1 MRGVRLIFK
10 KEWME
15 FSKDRRT
22 LFFTFVIPLIL
33 FPAIFLMMTKM
44 AQGDSDRRRG
54 QASRIVLNDPGDV
67 VKPFLRGDTKAFQ
80 LVEAPVGDLKQAL
93 RDKKFELAV
102 DVESDAPGKLQRQ
115 EPFTVK
121 ATVDESERASEL
133 ALKRLKEAMKKQDQV
148 WVQARLEAIKAPKD
162 LPSPSNL
169 VTEKASDLALEL
181 SKMLGLF
188 VPYIL
193 LIGLYTNAMQHGVYM
208 TAGEKERHTMLSLL
222 STAIPRSHVIWG
234 KLLATFSIGVLG
246 TVMNVVGMGL
256 GFIILGNQVAAS
268 EAAMAGAA
276 GAAMAPNLSFSS
288 LASPMTLGLTLLL
301 LIPLGL
307 FFSSII
313 LVLGTQAKNTRE
325 AMTAITPG
333 IFVVAML
340 GVFSLSP
347 GLEKMAALPYVPVL
361 NVALTIR
368 KLFSHEFVAW
378 QYILAFVMT
387 SGLAAAVAWLSTSIL
402 NRESA
407 IFKQ

>member
-1 MRGVRLIFK
+1 MKGVGLIFK

-22 LFFTFVIPLIL
+22 MFFTFVIPLIL
-33 FPAIFLMMTKM
+33 FPAIFTMMTKM
-44 AQGDSDRRRG
+44 AQGDSNRRRG
-54 QASRIVLNDPGDV
+54 QASRIVLNDPGEV
-67 VKPFLRGDTKAFQ
+67 VKPFLLGDAKAFQ
-80 LVEAPVGDLKQAL
+80 LVEAPSGDLKQAL
-93 RDKKFELAV
+93 RDKKFDLAV
-102 DVESDAPGKLQRQ
+102 DVEAGAPGKLQRQ
-115 EPFTVK
+115 EPFAVK
-121 ATVDESERASEL
+121 ATVDESESGSEL
-133 ALKRLKEAMKKQDQV
+133 ALKRLKEAMKKQDQI

-162 LPSPSNL
+162 LPKPSNL

-181 SKMLGLF
+181 SKMLGMF

-234 KLLATFSIGVLG
+234 KLLATFSIGVMG
-246 TVMNVVGMGL
+246 TVMNVVGMSL
-256 GFIILGNQVAAS
+256 GFTILGHQVAGS
-268 EAAMAGAA
+268 EASLAGAA
-276 GAAMAPNLSFSS
+276 AAPSLSFSS
-288 LASPMTLGLTLLL
+288 LASPTTLGLTLLL

-313 LVLGTQAKNTRE
+313 LVLGTQAKNSRE

-333 IFVVAML
+333 IFVVVML
-340 GVFSLSP
+340 GVFSTAP

-387 SGLAAAVAWLSTSIL
+387 SGLAAAMAWLSTSIL

-407 IFKQ
+407 IFRQ

>member
-1 MRGVRLIFK
+1 MKGVGLIFK

-22 LFFTFVIPLIL
+22 MFFTFVIPLIL
-33 FPAIFLMMTKM
+33 FPAIFTLMTKM
-44 AQGDSDRRRG
+44 AQGDSNRRRG
-54 QASRIVLNDPGDV
+54 QASRIVLNDPGEV
-67 VKPFLRGDTKAFQ
+67 VKPFLLGDAKAFQ
-80 LVEAPVGDLKQAL
+80 LVEAPSGDLKQAL
-93 RDKKFELAV
+93 RDKKFDLAV
-102 DVESDAPGKLQRQ
+102 DVEAGAPGKLQRQ
-115 EPFTVK
+115 EPFAVK
-121 ATVDESERASEL
+121 ATVDESESGSEL
-133 ALKRLKEAMKKQDQV
+133 ALKRLKEAMKKQDQI

-162 LPSPSNL
+162 LPKPSNL

-181 SKMLGLF
+181 SKMLGMF

-193 LIGLYTNAMQHGVYM
+193 LIGLYTNAMQHGIYM

-234 KLLATFSIGVLG
+234 KLLATFSIGVMG
-246 TVMNVVGMGL
+246 TVMNVVGMSL
-256 GFIILGNQVAAS
+256 GFTILGHQVAGS
-268 EAAMAGAA
+268 EAVAA
-276 GAAMAPNLSFSS
+276 GAAAVPSLSFSS
-288 LASPMTLGLTLLL
+288 LASPTTLGLTLLL

-313 LVLGTQAKNTRE
+313 LVLGTQAKNSRE

-333 IFVVAML
+333 IFVVVML
-340 GVFSLSP
+340 GVFSTAP

-387 SGLAAAVAWLSTSIL
+387 SGLAAAMAWLSTSIL

-407 IFKQ
+407 IFRQ

>member
-1 MRGVRLIFK
+1 MRGVGLIFK

-33 FPAIFLMMTKM
+33 FPAIFTMMTKM
-44 AQGDSDRRRG
+44 AQGDSNRRRG
-54 QASRIVLNDPGDV
+54 QASRIVLTDPGEL
-67 VKPFLRGDTKAFQ
+67 VKPFLLGDTKTFQ
-80 LVEAPVGDLKQAL
+80 LVEAPSGDLKQAL

-102 DVESDAPGKLQRQ
+102 DVEADAPGKLQRQ

-121 ATVDESERASEL
+121 AMVDESESGSEL

-162 LPSPSNL
+162 LPKPSNL

-246 TVMNVVGMGL
+246 TVMNVVGMSL
-256 GFIILGNQVAAS
+256 GFTILGHQVAGS
-268 EAAMAGAA
+268 EAATAGAV
-276 GAAMAPNLSFSS
+276 MAPSLSFSS
-288 LASPMTLGLTLLL
+288 LASPATLGLTLLL

-333 IFVVAML
+333 IFVVVML
-340 GVFSLSP
+340 GVFSTAP

-387 SGLAAAVAWLSTSIL
+387 SGLAAAMAWLSTNIL

-407 IFKQ
+407 IFWQ

>member
-1 MRGVRLIFK
+1 MKGVGLIFK

-15 FSKDRRT
+15 FSKDKRT

-33 FPAIFLMMTKM
+33 FPAIFTMMTKM
-44 AQGDSDRRRG
+44 AQGDSDRRHG
-54 QASRIVLNDPGDV
+54 EASRIVLNDPGEML
-67 VKPFLRGDTKAFQ
+67 KPLLRADAKEFQ
-80 LVEAPVGDLKQAL
+80 LVEAPGGDLKQAL

-102 DVESDAPGKLQRQ
+102 DVEAGAPEKLLRQ

-121 ATVDESERASEL
+121 ATVDETESASEL
-133 ALKRLKEAMKKQDQV
+133 AMKRLKEALDKQDKV
-148 WVQARLEAIKAPKD
+148 WVQSRLEAIKAPKD

-181 SKMLGLF
+181 SKMLGMI

-193 LIGLYTNAMQHGVYM
+193 LITLYANAMQHGVYM

-222 STAIPRSHVIWG
+222 STPIPRSHVIWG

-246 TVMNVVGMGL
+246 TLMNVVGMSL
-256 GFIILGNQVAAS
+256 GVIILGNQGAAS
-268 EAAMAGAA
+268 EATAA
-276 GAAMAPNLSFSS
+276 GAALAPTLNIAS
-288 LASPMTLGLTLLL
+288 LASPGTLGLVLLL

-325 AMTAITPG
+325 ATTAITPG
-333 IFVVAML
+333 IFVVIML
-340 GVFSLSP
+340 GVFSMSP
-347 GLEKMAALPYVPVL
+347 GLEKMAALPFVPVL

-368 KLFSHEFVAW
+368 KLFSHQFVAW
-378 QYILAFVMT
+378 KFMLAFLMT
-387 SGLAAAVAWLSTSIL
+387 SGLAAAMAWVSTKIL

>member
-1 MRGVRLIFK
+1 MRGVGLIFK

-22 LFFTFVIPLIL
+22 MFFTFVIPLII
-33 FPAIFLMMTKM
+33 FPAIFIMVTKM
-44 AQGDSDRRRG
+44 AQGDSDRRHG
-54 QASRIVLNDPGDV
+54 QASRIVLSDPGEV
-67 VKPFLRGDTKAFQ
+67 LKPSLVADAKNFQ
-80 LVEAPVGDLKQAL
+80 LVEAPGGDLKQAL
-93 RDKKFELAV
+93 RDKNFDLAI
-102 DVESDAPGKLQRQ
+102 DVEADAPGKLLRQ
-115 EPFTVK
+115 ESFTVK

-133 ALKRLKEAMKKQDQV
+133 ALKRLEEAMKKQDQL

-162 LPSPSNL
+162 LPKPSNL

-181 SKMLGLF
+181 SKLLGMI

-256 GFIILGNQVAAS
+256 GVIILGNQGAAS
-268 EAAMAGAA
+268 EAATT
-276 GAAMAPNLSFSS
+276 GAAMAPSLSFSS
-288 LASPMTLGLTLLL
+288 LASPATLGLTLLL

-333 IFVVAML
+333 IFVVVML
-340 GVFSLSP
+340 GVFSMSP

-378 QYILAFVMT
+378 QYLLAFVMT
-387 SGLAAAVAWLSTSIL
+387 SGLAAAMAWLSTTIL

-407 IFKQ
+407 IFRQ

>member
-1 MRGVRLIFK
+1 MRGVGLIFK

-33 FPAIFLMMTKM
+33 FPAIFIMMTKM

-54 QASRIVLNDPGDV
+54 QASRIVLNDPGEV
-67 VKPFLRGDTKAFQ
+67 LKPFLLGDAKTFQ
-80 LVEAPVGDLKQAL
+80 LVEAPGGDLKQAL
-93 RDKKFELAV
+93 RDKKFDLGV
-102 DVESDAPGKLQRQ
+102 DVEADAPGKLQRQ

-162 LPSPSNL
+162 LPKPSNL
-169 VTEKASDLALEL
+169 MTEKASDLALEL
-181 SKMLGLF
+181 SKMLGMI

-193 LIGLYTNAMQHGVYM
+193 LAGLYGNAMQHGVYM

-222 STAIPRSHVIWG
+222 STPIPRSHVIWG

-256 GFIILGNQVAAS
+256 GFIVLGQQEAAS
-268 EAAMAGAA
+268 EAAAAGAA
-276 GAAMAPNLSFSS
+276 GAVMAPSLSFSS
-288 LASPMTLGLTLLL
+288 LASPTTLGLTLLL

-325 AMTAITPG
+325 AMTAVTPG
-333 IFVVAML
+333 IFVVVML
-340 GVFSLSP
+340 GVFSMSP

-368 KLFSHEFVAW
+368 KLFSHQPVGW
-378 QYILAFVMT
+378 HYMLAFVMT
-387 SGLAAAVAWLSTSIL
+387 SGLAGAMAWLSTSIL

-407 IFKQ
+407 IFRQ

>member
-1 MRGVRLIFK
+1 MRGVGLIFK

-33 FPAIFLMMTKM
+33 FPAIFMMMTKM
-44 AQGDSDRRRG
+44 AQGDSNRRRG
-54 QASRIVLNDPGDV
+54 QASRIVLNDPGGV
-67 VKPFLRGDTKAFQ
+67 VKAFLLEDAKAFQ
-80 LVEAPVGDLKQAL
+80 LVDGPGGDLKQAL

-102 DVESDAPGKLQRQ
+102 DVEAEAPGKLQRQ

-121 ATVDESERASEL
+121 AMVDESEQASEL
-133 ALKRLKEAMKKQDQV
+133 ALKRVKEALKKQDQV
-148 WVQARLEAIKAPKD
+148 WVQARLEAIRAPKD
-162 LPSPSNL
+162 LPKPTNL
-169 VTEKASDLALEL
+169 ITEKASDLALEL

-246 TVMNVVGMGL
+246 TVMNVVGMSL
-256 GFIILGNQVAAS
+256 GFTLLGHQVAGS
-268 EAAMAGAA
+268 EAATAGAA
-276 GAAMAPNLSFSS
+276 AAPSLSFSS
-288 LASPMTLGLTLLL
+288 LASPSTLGLTLLL
-301 LIPLGL
+301 LVPLGL

-333 IFVVAML
+333 IFVVVML
-340 GVFSLSP
+340 GVFSTAP

-368 KLFSHEFVAW
+368 KLFSHQFVAW

-387 SGLAAAVAWLSTSIL
+387 SGLAAAMAWLSTNIL

-407 IFKQ
+407 IFRQ

>member
-1 MRGVRLIFK
+1 MRGVGLIFK

-33 FPAIFLMMTKM
+33 FPAIFTMMTKM
-44 AQGDSDRRRG
+44 AQGDSERRRG
-54 QASRIVLNDPGDV
+54 EASRIVLNDPGGV
-67 VKPFLRGDTKAFQ
+67 VRPLLQSDAKEFK
-80 LVEAPVGDLKQAL
+80 LVEAPGGELKQAL

-102 DVESDAPGKLQRQ
+102 EVEADAPGKLQRQ

-121 ATVDESERASEL
+121 ALVDETESGSEL

-148 WVQARLEAIKAPKD
+148 WVRARLEAIKAPKD
-162 LPSPSNL
+162 LPSPTNL
-169 VTEKASDLALEL
+169 VTDKASDLALEI
-181 SKMLGLF
+181 SKLLGMI

-193 LIGLYTNAMQHGVYM
+193 LITLYANAMQHGVYM
-208 TAGEKERHTMLSLL
+208 TAGEKERHTLLSLL
-222 STAIPRSHVIWG
+222 STALPRSHVIWG

-246 TVMNVVGMGL
+246 TVMNVVGMSL
-256 GFIILGNQVAAS
+256 GVMILGNQGAAS
-268 EAAMAGAA
+268 EAGAA
-276 GAAMAPNLSFSS
+276 GAAAAPSISLTS
-288 LASPMTLGLTLLL
+288 LASPGTLGLILLL

-325 AMTAITPG
+325 ATVAITPG
-333 IFVVAML
+333 IFVVIML
-340 GVFSLSP
+340 GVFSMSP
-347 GLEKMAALPYVPVL
+347 GLEKMAALPYIPVL

-368 KLFSHEFVAW
+368 KLFSHQFVAW
-378 QYILAFVMT
+378 QFILAFVMT
-387 SGLAAAVAWLSTSIL
+387 SGLAAAMAWLSTRIL

-407 IFKQ
+407 IFRQ

>member
-1 MRGVRLIFK
+1 MRGVGLIFK

-33 FPAIFLMMTKM
+33 FPAIFTMMTRM

-54 QASRIVLNDPGDV
+54 QASRIVLNDPGEV
-67 VKPFLRGDTKAFQ
+67 VKPFLGADAKAFQ
-80 LVEAPVGDLKQAL
+80 LVPAPSGDLKQAL
-93 RDKKFELAV
+93 RDKKIDLSV
-102 DVESDAPGKLQRQ
+102 DVEADASGKLQRQ
-115 EPFTVK
+115 EPFIVK
-121 ATVDESERASEL
+121 AMVDESERASEL

-169 VTEKASDLALEL
+169 MTEKASDLALEM
-181 SKMLGLF
+181 SKLLGLM

-193 LIGLYTNAMQHGVYM
+193 LITLYANAMQHGVYM
-208 TAGEKERHTMLSLL
+208 TAGEKERHTLLSLL
-222 STAIPRSHVIWG
+222 STAIPRSHIIWG
-234 KLLATFSIGVLG
+234 KLLAIFSIGVLG
-246 TVMNVVGMGL
+246 TVMNVVGMSL
-256 GFIILGNQVAAS
+256 GFMILGNQVAVS
-268 EAAMAGAA
+268 EATTAGAA
-276 GAAMAPNLSFSS
+276 GAAMAPSLSLAS
-288 LASPMTLGLTLLL
+288 LASPATLGLTLLL

-313 LVLGTQAKNTRE
+313 LVLGTQARNTRE
-325 AMTAITPG
+325 ATTAITPG
-333 IFVVAML
+333 IFVVIML
-340 GVFSLSP
+340 GVFSTSP

-368 KLFSHEFVAW
+368 NLFSHQFVAW
-378 QYILAFVMT
+378 QYILAFAMT
-387 SGLAAAVAWLSTSIL
+387 SGLAAAMAWLSTSIL

-407 IFKQ
+407 IFRQ

>member
-1 MRGVRLIFK
+1 MKGVGLIFK

-22 LFFTFVIPLIL
+22 LLFTFVIPLIL
-33 FPAIFLMMTKM
+33 FPAIFMMMTKM
-44 AQGDSDRRRG
+44 AQGDSVRRRG
-54 QASRIVLNDPGDV
+54 QASRIVLNDPGGV
-67 VKPFLRGDTKAFQ
+67 MKPFLLEETKLFQ
-80 LVEAPVGDLKQAL
+80 LVEAPGGDLKQAL
-93 RDKKFELAV
+93 RDKKFDLAV
-102 DVESDAPGKLQRQ
+102 DVEEDAPGKLRRQ
-115 EPFTVK
+115 EPFAVK
-121 ATVDESERASEL
+121 AMVDESESASEL
-133 ALKRLKEAMKKQDQV
+133 ALKRLKEAMQKQDQV
-148 WVQARLEAIKAPKD
+148 WVQARLEAIRAPKD
-162 LPSPSNL
+162 LPKPTNL
-169 VTEKASDLALEL
+169 IIEKASDLALEM
-181 SKMLGLF
+181 SKLLGMI

-208 TAGEKERHTMLSLL
+208 TAGEKERHTLLSLL
-222 STAIPRSHVIWG
+222 STPLPRSHVIWG

-256 GFIILGNQVAAS
+256 GFLILGQQAVGS
-268 EAAMAGAA
+268 EAATAGAA
-276 GAAMAPNLSFSS
+276 AAPSLSFAS
-288 LASPMTLGLTLLL
+288 LASPATLGLTLLL

-313 LVLGTQAKNTRE
+313 LVLGTQAKNSRE

-333 IFVVAML
+333 IFVVVML
-340 GVFSLSP
+340 GVFSMSP

-378 QYILAFVMT
+378 QYLLAFVMT
-387 SGLAAAVAWLSTSIL
+387 SGLAAAMAWVSTSIL
-402 NRESA
+402 NRESV

>member
-1 MRGVRLIFK
+1 MKGVGLIFK

-22 LFFTFVIPLIL
+22 MFFTFVIPLIL
-33 FPAIFLMMTKM
+33 FPAIFMVMTKM
-44 AQGDSDRRRG
+44 AQGDSKRRRG
-54 QASRIVLNDPGDV
+54 QASRIVLKDPGQV
-67 VKPFLRGDTKAFQ
+67 LKPFLGADTKLFK
-80 LVEAPVGDLKQAL
+80 LVEAPSGDLKQAL
-93 RDKKFELAV
+93 RDKKFDLRV
-102 DVESDAPGKLQRQ
+102 DVEADAPDKLQRQ
-115 EPFTVK
+115 EPFAVK
-121 ATVDESERASEL
+121 AMVDESEQASEL
-133 ALKRLKEAMKKQDQV
+133 ALKRLKEAMQKQDQV

-162 LPSPSNL
+162 LPKPSHL
-169 VTEKASDLALEL
+169 ITEKASDLALEM
-181 SKMLGLF
+181 SKLLGMI

-208 TAGEKERHTMLSLL
+208 TAGEKERHTLLSLL
-222 STAIPRSHVIWG
+222 STPLPRSHVIWG

-256 GFIILGNQVAAS
+256 GFLVLGQQAGGA
-268 EAAMAGAA
+268 EPATAGAA
-276 GAAMAPNLSFSS
+276 AAPSLSFAS
-288 LASPMTLGLTLLL
+288 LASPATLGLTLLL

-313 LVLGTQAKNTRE
+313 LVLGTQAKNSRE

-333 IFVVAML
+333 IFVVVML
-340 GVFSLSP
+340 GVFSMSP

-378 QYILAFVMT
+378 QYLLAFVMT
-387 SGLAAAVAWLSTSIL
+387 SGLAAGMAWLSTNIL
-402 NRESA
+402 NRESV
-407 IFKQ
+407 IFRQ

>member
-1 MRGVRLIFK
+1 MKGVGLIFK

-22 LFFTFVIPLIL
+22 MFFTFVIPLIL
-33 FPAIFLMMTKM
+33 FPAIFTVMTKM
-44 AQGDSDRRRG
+44 AQGDSNRRRG
-54 QASRIVLNDPGDV
+54 QASRIVLKDPGQV
-67 VKPFLRGDTKAFQ
+67 IKPFLDADAKLFK
-80 LVEAPVGDLKQAL
+80 LVEAPSGDLKQAL
-93 RDKKFELAV
+93 RDKKFDLAV
-102 DVESDAPGKLQRQ
+102 DVEEDAPGKLRRQ
-115 EPFTVK
+115 EPFAVK
-121 ATVDESERASEL
+121 AMVDESESASEL
-133 ALKRLKEAMKKQDQV
+133 ALKRVKEAIQKQDQV

-162 LPSPSNL
+162 LPKPSNL
-169 VTEKASDLALEL
+169 ITEKASDLALEM
-181 SKMLGLF
+181 SKLLGMI

-208 TAGEKERHTMLSLL
+208 TAGEKERHTLLSLL
-222 STAIPRSHVIWG
+222 STPLPRSHVIWG

-256 GFIILGNQVAAS
+256 GFLILGQQAAGS
-268 EAAMAGAA
+268 EAAAA
-276 GAAMAPNLSFSS
+276 GAAAAPSLSFAS
-288 LASPMTLGLTLLL
+288 LASPATLGLTLLL

-313 LVLGTQAKNTRE
+313 LVLGTQAKNSRE

-333 IFVVAML
+333 IFVVVML
-340 GVFSLSP
+340 GVFSMSP

-378 QYILAFVMT
+378 QYLLAFVMT
-387 SGLAAAVAWLSTSIL
+387 SGLAAAMAWVSTSIL
-402 NRESA
+402 NRESV
-407 IFKQ
+407 IFRQ

>member
-1 MRGVRLIFK
+1 MRGVGLIFK

-33 FPAIFLMMTKM
+33 FPAIFTMMTKM

-54 QASRIVLNDPGDV
+54 QASRIVLNDPGEV
-67 VKPFLRGDTKAFQ
+67 VKPFLRGDAKSFQ
-80 LVEAPVGDLKQAL
+80 LVETPGGDLKQAL
-93 RDKKFELAV
+93 RDKNFDLS
-102 DVESDAPGKLQRQ
+102 VEVEADAPGKLQRQ
-115 EPFTVK
+115 EPFTIK
-121 ATVDESERASEL
+121 AMVDESESGSEL

-169 VTEKASDLALEL
+169 VIEKASDLALEL

-246 TVMNVVGMGL
+246 TVMNVVGMSL
-256 GFIILGNQVAAS
+256 GFTILGHQVAGS
-268 EAAMAGAA
+268 EAAMAGA
-276 GAAMAPNLSFSS
+276 GMAPSLSFSS
-288 LASPMTLGLTLLL
+288 LASPSTLGLTLLL

-333 IFVVAML
+333 IFVVVML
-340 GVFSLSP
+340 GVFSTAP
-347 GLEKMAALPYVPVL
+347 GLEKMAMLPYVPVL

-368 KLFSHEFVAW
+368 KLFSHQFVPW

-387 SGLAAAVAWLSTSIL
+387 SGLAAAMAWLSTNIL

-407 IFKQ
+407 IFRQ

>member
-1 MRGVRLIFK
+1 MRGVGLIFK

-33 FPAIFLMMTKM
+33 FPAIFMMMTKM
-44 AQGDSDRRRG
+44 AQGDSNRRRG
-54 QASRIVLNDPGDV
+54 QASRIVLNDPGGV
-67 VKPFLRGDTKAFQ
+67 VKAFLLGDAKAFQ
-80 LVEAPVGDLKQAL
+80 LVDGPGGDLKQAL

-102 DVESDAPGKLQRQ
+102 DVEAEAPGKLQRQ

-121 ATVDESERASEL
+121 AMVDESEQASEL
-133 ALKRLKEAMKKQDQV
+133 ALKRLKEALKKQDQV
-148 WVQARLEAIKAPKD
+148 WVQARLEAIRAPKD
-162 LPSPSNL
+162 LPKPTNL
-169 VTEKASDLALEL
+169 ITEKASDLALEL

-246 TVMNVVGMGL
+246 TVMNVVGMSL
-256 GFIILGNQVAAS
+256 GFTLLGHQVAGS
-268 EAAMAGAA
+268 EAATAGAA
-276 GAAMAPNLSFSS
+276 AAPSLSFSS
-288 LASPMTLGLTLLL
+288 LASPSTLGLTLLL
-301 LIPLGL
+301 LVPLGL

-333 IFVVAML
+333 IFVVVML
-340 GVFSLSP
+340 GVFSTAP

-368 KLFSHEFVAW
+368 KLFSHQFVAW

-387 SGLAAAVAWLSTSIL
+387 SGLAAAMAWLSTNIL

-407 IFKQ
+407 IFRQ